1 MALIVYQTILA
12 KGKKFSKTPLFFDAW
27 KVVFSRCYTTP
38 ILRNLPEFFVLS
50 RRSMRSI
57 NGFGTQRVFRLIIFA
72 FSLILLTSTAH
83 AYTVV
88 LRSGRVVEIPATFT
102 VATTTLTY
110 EVGPG
115 IQVTL
120 QLASI
125 NIPATER
132 VNREPPGTF
141 MRHAQQAEAVTPQKL
156 DSKEKRSQ
164 VRKISNGD
172 LESFARARRES
183 EIAYE
188 RRRQQ
193 LGLPS
198 REESQQRA
206 EAEAASIRERF
217 EQSQLEEEASEAYWR
232 GRASALKTELEV
244 NEAQID
250 SIQRQNT
257 LVSYPNG
264 LDSVAILTGVL
275 PSARFGRS
283 VVSPALRSSL
293 SRSGVFVAPLEPQPN
308 ARIRSGAVISRGQ
321 VFLNPITI
329 PSLGERGLIAPFV
342 FGPNIAAFGYY
353 PFDSSYERSVL
364 IMKLHELVTERAGL
378 VVRWRALEEEAR
390 RAGALPGWLRP

>member
-1 MALIVYQTILA
+1 
-12 KGKKFSKTPLFFDAW
+12 
-27 KVVFSRCYTTP
+27 
-38 ILRNLPEFFVLS
+38 
-50 RRSMRSI
+50 MRSV
-57 NGFGTQRVFRLIIFA
+57 NGFGTQRIFRSLILA

-102 VATTTLTY
+102 VAITTLTY

-141 MRHAQQAEAVTPQKL
+141 MSHVQKARAVTPQKL
-156 DSKEKRSQ
+156 DSKEKRAQ
-164 VRKISNGD
+164 VRTINNGD

-198 REESQQRA
+198 QAESQQRA

-244 NEAQID
+244 IEAQID

-264 LDSVAILTGVL
+264 LASVAILTGVL

-283 VVSPALRSSL
+283 IVSPAFRSSL
-293 SRSGVFVAPLEPQPN
+293 SRSGGSVAPLEPQPN
-308 ARIRSGAVISRGQ
+308 S
-321 VFLNPITI
+321 NPTTI
-329 PSLGERGLIAPFV
+329 PSIPSSGAPGLIATPFV

-364 IMKLHELVTERAGL
+364 IMKLHELVTARAGL